1 MADRIHKVLANA
13 GYGSRRDIE
22 TLIRNGKISVNGEL
36 AVIGQCINEKDK
48 VAINSRLIRLHLQH
62 KKNQRSLLITSR
74 QGKYARVETRRVVTP
89 FLRIYRVLE
98 IVAG

>member
-48 VAINSRLIRLHLQH
+48 VAINSRLVRLHLQR
-62 KKNQRSLLITSR
+62 KKKTKGSCLLQAGRRSMHTSGR
-74 QGKYARVETRRVVTP
+74 EGSGHR
-89 FLRIYRVLE
+89 F
-98 IVAG
+98 

>member
-48 VAINSRLIRLHLQH
+48 VAINSRLVRLHLQR
-62 KKNQRSLLITSR
+62 KKKPKVLVNF
-74 QGKYARVETRRVVTP
+74 
-89 FLRIYRVLE
+89 FLYRPNFYNCRLNRLPYFY
-98 IVAG
+98 